1 MDDSP
6 FHRPRPIVNRL
17 FTPIF
22 LFHGCDLNGGGV
34 NGCHFEI
41 NTAIGTDYDLAG
53 FGASIQVDLS
63 FTFRASYC
71 RHDYFSFKL

>member
-1 MDDSP
+1 
-6 FHRPRPIVNRL
+6 
-17 FTPIF
+17 
-22 LFHGCDLNGGGV
+22 LNGGGV

-53 FGASIQVDLS
+53 FGASIQGELS
-63 FTFRASYC
+63 FTFRASYS